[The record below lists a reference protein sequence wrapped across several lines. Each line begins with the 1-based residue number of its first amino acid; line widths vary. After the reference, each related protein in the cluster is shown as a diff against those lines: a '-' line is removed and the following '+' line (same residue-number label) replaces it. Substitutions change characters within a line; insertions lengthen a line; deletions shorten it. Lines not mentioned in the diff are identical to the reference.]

1 MQINLPWPPSNNVYY
16 RHNRGRTH
24 ISAEG
29 KEYRKQVVLRCHF
42 NHRIDGFGKS
52 RVAVSIVAYP
62 PDRRRRDLDNLCK
75 SVFDALSFADVWDDD
90 SQVYDLHLRWGEVVK
105 GGGLVVTINEIG
117 EGME

>member
-29 KEYRKQVVLRCHF
+29 KAYREYVELLIYALKANQ
-42 NHRIDGFGKS
+42 FGKLP
-52 RVAVSIVAYP
+52 VAVSIVANP
-62 PDRRRRDLDNLCK
+62 PDRRRRDLDNLVK
-75 SVFDALSFADVWDDD
+75 GVFDSLTNAGMWDDD
-90 SQVYDLHLRWGEVVK
+90 SQVHDLHLRWGEVVK

-117 EGME
+117 EVK

>member
-1 MQINLPWPPSNNVYY
+1 MQLNLPWPPSNNVYY

-29 KEYRKQVVLRCHF
+29 KAYREAVIYMTRAQDAKRFGVQPIAVRVVA
-42 NHRIDGFGKS
+42 N
-52 RVAVSIVAYP
+52 P

-75 SVFDALSFADVWDDD
+75 SVFDALTQARVWDDD
-90 SQVYDLHLRWGEVVK
+90 SQVHDLHLRWGEVVK

-117 EGME
+117 EGMK